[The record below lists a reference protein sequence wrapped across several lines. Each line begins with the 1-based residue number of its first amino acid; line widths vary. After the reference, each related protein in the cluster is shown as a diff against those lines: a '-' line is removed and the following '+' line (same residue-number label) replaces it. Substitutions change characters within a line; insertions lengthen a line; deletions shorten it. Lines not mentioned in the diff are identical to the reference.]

1 MWIDISNN
9 IAFNSP
15 NIQKKQKAIHKK
27 SVSADQTRASVRQNY
42 QSLIQHAVDT
52 YQNASF
58 HIKKTYPAIDIQA
71 LDTPENAR
79 LAAGNILK
87 SGI

>member
-15 NIQKKQKAIHKK
+15 NIQKSQKTAHKK
-27 SVSADQTRASVRQNY
+27 AAAADRRDSTVKQNY
-42 QSLIQHAVDT
+42 EGLLQHAVHAYHT
-52 YQNASF
+52 AASSLQKA
-58 HIKKTYPAIDIQA
+58 HPAIDIQA

-79 LAAGNILK
+79 SAARNILK